1 MASKG
6 QSVLKEKKLNP
17 AKCVRTHLGA
27 FERNHDRTHEQGSNV
42 CPAGPSGYLR
52 SNARGLQSNAIL
64 VSPSHHSGY
73 SRSNARCAVERK

>member
-6 QSVLKEKKLNP
+6 QSEPKEKKLIP

-27 FERNHDRTHEQGSNV
+27 FERTHDRTHEQGSNA

-52 SNARGLQSNAIL
+52 SNARDLRSNARL
-64 VSPSHHSGY
+64 VSPSRHSGY
-73 SRSNARCAVERK
+73 SRSNAGCAVERE